1 MERFIARS
9 NIARFE
15 QMLSR
20 ETDPEER
27 RIVEI
32 LLAEERLK
40 LRAAEARRSMMPPLP
55 SLPTTTHS
63 TAIC

>member
-27 RIVEI
+27 RIIET
-32 LLAEERLK
+32 LLLEERLK
-40 LRAAEARRSMMPPLP
+40 LKAAEATRPVPPRSV
-55 SLPTTTHS
+55 PTTTHAS
-63 TAIC
+63 C